1 MNSNIPL
8 TPVQSSQIHAIGHD
22 PASNTLVIQFR
33 SKREAPR
40 GGAVNAPGSIY
51 HYANVGADLFEKFRT
66 AESVGSF
73 FYKNIKPHAD
83 KYPYTRIEDRKDAA

>member
-22 PASNTLVIQFR
+22 PASNTLAIQFK
-33 SKREAPR
+33 SGKAP
-40 GGAVNAPGSIY
+40 VY
-51 HYANVGADLFEKFRT
+51 HYANVGAELFEQFRG